1 MVRVS
6 DFRILAATV
15 SASPL
20 VWSRKGQ
27 GWLQTFTHGRV
38 EATEPA
44 VSQSLRSQHHS
55 SRLSAFC
62 KGNWRSP
69 AFGMNCFAGQYNV
82 IVKVQR
88 SCLKWMSTTYL
99 PLKARRFARF
109 SFSFSPVSV
118 ASSQNLAELEGADC
132 VDPTPQPSPLPSP
145 IEVTGKGE
153 PNYVSLYYISLR
165 RQKSWKQPS
174 KWRVYEQIFSWHK
187 CGGHDKY
194 VERFLYILYKRRFGT
209 EPSLIVEETWYREY
223 RKKGEETFTSVL
235 ALYCPAKLA
244 DLPFP
249 ILRTVFEVF
258 LATWTVE
265 IHGFRA

>member
-1 MVRVS
+1 MQSPLSRGRSSCLIVRTRFS
-6 DFRILAATV
+6 RADEGHRTQNRSLKNEKKNDDQKWRCNGSRKRFFRILAATV

-82 IVKVQR
+82 IVKAQR

-109 SFSFSPVSV
+109 SFSFSPVSI
-118 ASSQNLAELEGADC
+118 ASSQILAELEGAAC
-132 VDPTPQPSPLPSP
+132 RSYAPTLP
-145 IEVTGKGE
+145 
-153 PNYVSLYYISLR
+153 
-165 RQKSWKQPS
+165 
-174 KWRVYEQIFSWHK
+174 
-187 CGGHDKY
+187 
-194 VERFLYILYKRRFGT
+194 
-209 EPSLIVEETWYREY
+209 
-223 RKKGEETFTSVL
+223 
-235 ALYCPAKLA
+235 A
-244 DLPFP
+244 PFP
-249 ILRTVFEVF
+249 DR
-258 LATWTVE
+258 
-265 IHGFRA
+265 GNG

>member
-1 MVRVS
+1 MKVIELKIALCKMKRKMTIKNGDVMVRVS
-6 DFRILAATV
+6 DFSSFSSYRLCFT
-15 SASPL
+15 
-20 VWSRKGQ
+20 SRMIPEGA
-27 GWLQTFTHGRV
+27 GLIADIHTWRV

-109 SFSFSPVSV
+109 SFSFSPVPV

-132 VDPTPQPSPLPSP
+132 RSYAPTLP
-145 IEVTGKGE
+145 
-153 PNYVSLYYISLR
+153 
-165 RQKSWKQPS
+165 
-174 KWRVYEQIFSWHK
+174 
-187 CGGHDKY
+187 
-194 VERFLYILYKRRFGT
+194 
-209 EPSLIVEETWYREY
+209 
-223 RKKGEETFTSVL
+223 
-235 ALYCPAKLA
+235 A
-244 DLPFP
+244 PFP
-249 ILRTVFEVF
+249 DR
-258 LATWTVE
+258 
-265 IHGFRA
+265 GNG